1 MSRKR
6 QLEKQE
12 EVRNTI
18 LEVARSII
26 SREGVQGLSI
36 RKITSEL
43 DYSPGIVYHYFK
55 NKSEIIESIVS
66 EGYDRIITRTR
77 EVKIN
82 ETHPEKE
89 LKEIFTS
96 YIRAALASPEE
107 YKAIMLNNDPSILKR
122 TALLERGIS
131 EKSPTMKLLCS
142 NLQRGI
148 DIGKYLPCDTELT
161 AQIIW
166 TSTFGLIIKLMIE
179 TDVSPDQAER
189 LIERHFEIVLNGII
203 TRKEGEALA

>member
-1 MSRKR
+1 M
-6 QLEKQE
+6 
-12 EVRNTI
+12 
-18 LEVARSII
+18 
-26 SREGVQGLSI
+26 SI

-66 EGYDRIITRTR
+66 EGYDRIITGTR

-82 ETHPEKE
+82 ETNPEKE

-122 TALLERGIS
+122 TALLKRGIS
-131 EKSPTMKLLCS
+131 EESSTMQLLCS

-148 DIGKYLPCDTELT
+148 DIGKYLPVILN
-161 AQIIW
+161 
-166 TSTFGLIIKLMIE
+166 LRLKL
-179 TDVSPDQAER
+179 SGHQPLA
-189 LIERHFEIVLNGII
+189 LLLN
-203 TRKEGEALA
+203 